1 MPEELGTSTEEL
13 PPLPAHESGLD
24 PADDSSGL
32 NPWLLFAF
40 VVVAVLVSVQNLWL
54 RRRGVR
60 EEQSR
65 DDSG

>member
-1 MPEELGTSTEEL
+1 MPEELGTSTEAL
-13 PPLPAHESGLD
+13 PPLPAHEPEPGA
-24 PADDSSGL
+24 ADDSGAL
-32 NPWLLFAF
+32 NPWLLLAF

-65 DDSG
+65 DDAG